1 VLSTPGR
8 RRFDSYR
15 VHHTQGN
22 TFLGAS
28 NDPWDP
34 SFDRGI
40 RHFGNFVGAPVPP
53 AWRSITFCFALLGCR
68 LSLHP
73 LSDVP
78 VALGCDSSCGKIAE
92 SRYDPT
98 AKMLDDH
105 NSPSI
110 DSCGAGIEHHRS
122 VFLLQVRGAKS
133 SRSCNSTS
141 GDSIEPYS
149 CLRGA

>member
-1 VLSTPGR
+1 VPSAPR
-8 RRFDSYR
+8 RRRVDSYR

-28 NDPWDP
+28 NDPWDL

-40 RHFGNFVGAPVPP
+40 RHYGTSWALPVPP

-78 VALGCDSSCGKIAE
+78 VAHGCDSSCGKIAE

-98 AKMLDDH
+98 AKSARRPQFSFDRLLRSW
-105 NSPSI
+105 NRTPSVGVPA
-110 DSCGAGIEHHRS
+110 SSAQRKK
-122 VFLLQVRGAKS
+122 FALLQFHIWRF
-133 SRSCNSTS
+133 
-141 GDSIEPYS
+141 D
-149 CLRGA
+149 